1 MTLII
6 RSDFAVLKVNDEGAV
21 QNHSV
26 FARLPGHRSAL
37 IHRVVSTGRAELL
50 HNEFHRGGRHAA
62 AASHVEGLRYAIVNF
77 LRSNGAH
84 TSDAVSLASNEQGG
98 VHIRSASQTT
108 IGIFAS
114 VAGYVNVTAQDHA
127 GTCIARTQSRPI
139 LTRSLES
146 EQVDDG
152 GVKEQ

>member
-1 MTLII
+1 MGFTT
-6 RSDFAVLKVNDEGAV
+6 GAFT
-21 QNHSV
+21 QPNRMKLPFYHGQPSQLHSSQV
-26 FARLPGHRSAL
+26 K
-37 IHRVVSTGRAELL
+37 
-50 HNEFHRGGRHAA
+50 
-62 AASHVEGLRYAIVNF
+62 GLRSAIVNF

-152 GVKEQ
+152 GVKEQGSQ